1 MRRKL
6 CEVNGLAGPAPAPPF
21 TPGRGER
28 ASCPCSLSLLPGV
41 VRGKGKK
48 GGHSSFGY
56 GRDLVILPAPRRWG
70 SAWVRRCRR
79 EKESGHGRT

>member
-28 ASCPCSLSLLPGV
+28 ASCPCSLSLLPAPWGGA
-41 VRGKGKK
+41 GKGEKR
-48 GGHSSFGY
+48 GPLLLWIRSRLGY
-56 GRDLVILPAPRRWG
+56 TTRTSTLGICVGPMLPA
-70 SAWVRRCRR
+70 
-79 EKESGHGRT
+79 